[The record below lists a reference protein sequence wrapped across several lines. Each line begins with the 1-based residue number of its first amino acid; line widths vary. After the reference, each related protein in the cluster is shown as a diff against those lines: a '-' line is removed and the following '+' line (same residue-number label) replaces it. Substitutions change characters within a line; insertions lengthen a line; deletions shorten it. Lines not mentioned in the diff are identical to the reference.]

1 MTTHIKTTEQ
11 KDNYGHS
18 LEKTAYGEVGS
29 PDQHLTSHATYV
41 KNEEAWIHRPCE
53 TWTTAEG
60 DDTAYNH
67 VLVSYDDTPST
78 WGGGGSASAGSA
90 TCQVGEKGLS
100 TKAEFKIYY
109 DGGEETIEQ
118 SVTDYTAFGLPRHSI
133 EYKKMEN
140 WLYYEAPGG
149 YQALATREVIR
160 VGTDGPVP
168 GENPGD
174 PDRYPD
180 TPVKYL
186 SIRVSYDPGLGRH
199 RRVPR

>member
-1 MTTHIKTTEQ
+1 M
-11 KDNYGHS
+11 
-18 LEKTAYGEVGS
+18 
-29 PDQHLTSHATYV
+29 
-41 KNEEAWIHRPCE
+41 
-53 TWTTAEG
+53 
-60 DDTAYNH
+60 
-67 VLVSYDDTPST
+67 SYDGSPST

-118 SVTDYTAFGLPRHSI
+118 SVTDYTAFGLPRHTI

-140 WLYYEAPGG
+140 WLYYEAPRG

-186 SIRVSYDPGLGRH
+186 SIRVSYDPGLGAIVEYRDENAQKAQAVYDPLGRITQMWAPH
-199 RRVPR
+199 VPRSGCKAPRSRRSK